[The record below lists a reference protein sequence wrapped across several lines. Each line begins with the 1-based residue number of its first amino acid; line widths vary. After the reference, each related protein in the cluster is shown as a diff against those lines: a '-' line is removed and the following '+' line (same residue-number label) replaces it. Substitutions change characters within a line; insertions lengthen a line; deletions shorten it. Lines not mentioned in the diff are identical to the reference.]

1 MKDIVLTI
9 LSLELPIAAFNSL
22 INQRQQFLENHLA
35 RAPIM
40 PNQQGTWEMQD
51 EVRASV
57 GDHDVSSNFD
67 PSDMDDIQFHC
78 ENPNVEMDAVCRP
91 GIDIPFSP
99 SLFENCP
106 VAGSAEYP
114 KEIDDE
120 LDKQLS
126 TPQHPSRRD
135 TRRRHCC
142 IDP

>member
-1 MKDIVLTI
+1 
-9 LSLELPIAAFNSL
+9 
-22 INQRQQFLENHLA
+22 
-35 RAPIM
+35 M

-99 SLFENCP
+99 SLFECCP

-120 LDKQLS
+120 LDKAIEYPTTPESQRHTQAPLLHRSLS
-126 TPQHPSRRD
+126 CPIG
-135 TRRRHCC
+135 TRLEKIPNSVYRCLFE
-142 IDP
+142 